1 MFSSIPPLLKAS
13 LFTGCGLN
21 GFPHLYV
28 SDTLQQPVGAD
39 NSTRLPEGVIQGIFD
54 PIPAQPIDLR
64 SGLRLIKADTGSHR
78 NLHREIRSKN
88 DRRHEMTKLTLLIIC
103 IALAGCMSAGPTLVS
118 GSRTD
123 YNVVLR
129 QADDQQMLLNLVRLR
144 YRDRA
149 MFLEVSALNT
159 QFSISNEVNANTVLG
174 QGDSYLGFGGKV
186 VAQET
191 PTVSYT
197 PLKGAEF
204 VQRVLTPISL
214 NTLYL
219 LSTSG
224 WSSDRLFRLLINQM
238 NDVGNAQGANGP
250 TPAQAPAYEEFK
262 RLSFLLRQL
271 SLDGLFTGAI
281 YNNQP
286 VLVFEPEALDY
297 AQYQEFTR
305 ALGLNPAKLVFPVTE
320 AARSTGNNSI
330 NLSFRSFAGVMYFL
344 SQSVQVPEKDVVAG
358 RVTVTR
364 DAAGQPFDWQRVT
377 EGILTIRS
385 SAEPPDNAS
394 VAINYRNSWFYID
407 DSDLDSKSTFSLLGQ
422 VYQLEA
428 GEAKSVVPV
437 LTLPVG
443 N

>member
-1 MFSSIPPLLKAS
+1 
-13 LFTGCGLN
+13 
-21 GFPHLYV
+21 
-28 SDTLQQPVGAD
+28 
-39 NSTRLPEGVIQGIFD
+39 
-54 PIPAQPIDLR
+54 
-64 SGLRLIKADTGSHR
+64 
-78 NLHREIRSKN
+78 
-88 DRRHEMTKLTLLIIC
+88 MTKLTLLIIC

-144 YRDRA
+144 YRDQA

-159 QFSISNEVNANTVLG
+159 QFSISNEVNANTELG
-174 QGDSYLGFGGKV
+174 QGDSFLGLGGKI

-197 PLKGAEF
+197 PLKGADF

-214 NTLYL
+214 DTLFL
-219 LSTSG
+219 LDTAG
-224 WSSDRLFRLLINQM
+224 WSSDRLLRLLVDKM

-250 TPAQAPAYEEFK
+250 TPALAPAYEEFK

-271 SLDGLFTGAI
+271 RMDGLYTDAI
-281 YNNQP
+281 FNNQP
-286 VLVFEPEALDY
+286 VLVFEPEALDH

-305 ALGLNPAKLVFPVTE
+305 ILGLNPTKLVFPVTV
-320 AARSTGNNSI
+320 AARGSGNNSI
-330 NLSFRSFAGVMYFL
+330 YLRFRSLVGVMYFL
-344 SQSVQVPEKDVVAG
+344 SQSVQVPEEDVVAG

-385 SAEPPDNAS
+385 STEPPDNAS

-422 VYQLEA
+422 VYQLQA
-428 GEAKSVVPV
+428 GDAKSVAPV

-443 N
+443 K

>member
-1 MFSSIPPLLKAS
+1 
-13 LFTGCGLN
+13 
-21 GFPHLYV
+21 
-28 SDTLQQPVGAD
+28 
-39 NSTRLPEGVIQGIFD
+39 
-54 PIPAQPIDLR
+54 
-64 SGLRLIKADTGSHR
+64 
-78 NLHREIRSKN
+78 
-88 DRRHEMTKLTLLIIC
+88 MTKLTLLIIC

-144 YRDRA
+144 YRDQA

-159 QFSISNEVNANTVLG
+159 QFSISNEVNANTELG
-174 QGDSYLGFGGKV
+174 QGDSFLGLGGKI

-197 PLKGAEF
+197 PLKGADF

-214 NTLYL
+214 DTLFL
-219 LSTSG
+219 LDTAG
-224 WSSDRLFRLLINQM
+224 WSSDRLLRLLVDKM

-250 TPAQAPAYEEFK
+250 TPALAPAYEEFK

-271 SLDGLFTGAI
+271 RMDGLYTDAI
-281 YNNQP
+281 FNNQP
-286 VLVFEPEALDY
+286 VLVFEPEALDH

-305 ALGLNPAKLVFPVTE
+305 ILGLNPAKLVFPVTV
-320 AARSTGNNSI
+320 AARSGGNNSI
-330 NLSFRSFAGVMYFL
+330 YLRFRSLVGVMYFL
-344 SQSVQVPEKDVVAG
+344 SQSVQVPEEDVVAG

-385 SAEPPDNAS
+385 STEPPDNAS

-422 VYQLEA
+422 VYQLQA
-428 GEAKSVVPV
+428 GDAKSVAPV

>member
-1 MFSSIPPLLKAS
+1 MA
-13 LFTGCGLN
+13 
-21 GFPHLYV
+21 
-28 SDTLQQPVGAD
+28 DGA
-39 NSTRLPEGVIQGIFD
+39 
-54 PIPAQPIDLR
+54 
-64 SGLRLIKADTGSHR
+64 
-78 NLHREIRSKN
+78 
-88 DRRHEMTKLTLLIIC
+88 TKLALLVAC
-103 IALAGCMSAGPTLVS
+103 ALLAGCMSVGPTLVS

-144 YRDRA
+144 YRDQA
-149 MFLEVSALNT
+149 MFLEISALNT

-174 QGDSYLGFGGKV
+174 QGDSYLGLGGKV

-197 PLKGAEF
+197 PLKGADF

-224 WSSDRLFRLLINQM
+224 WSSDRLFRLLVDEM

-271 SLDGLFTGAI
+271 NLDDLYTGAI

-286 VLVFEPEALDY
+286 VLVFEPEALDR
-297 AQYQEFTR
+297 AEYQEFTR
-305 ALGLNPAKLVFPVTE
+305 VLGLNPAKLVFPVTE
-320 AARSTGNNSI
+320 AARSAGNNSI
-330 NLSFRSFAGVMYFL
+330 NLRFRSFAGVMYFL
-344 SQSVQVPEKDVVAG
+344 SQSVQVPEADVVAG

-364 DAAGQPFDWQRVT
+364 DTAGQPFDWQRVT

-385 SAEPPDNAS
+385 SSEPPDNAS

-428 GEAKSVVPV
+428 GNAKSVVPV

>member
-1 MFSSIPPLLKAS
+1 
-13 LFTGCGLN
+13 
-21 GFPHLYV
+21 
-28 SDTLQQPVGAD
+28 
-39 NSTRLPEGVIQGIFD
+39 
-54 PIPAQPIDLR
+54 
-64 SGLRLIKADTGSHR
+64 
-78 NLHREIRSKN
+78 
-88 DRRHEMTKLTLLIIC
+88 MTKLTLLIIC

-144 YRDRA
+144 YRDQA

-159 QFSISNEVNANTVLG
+159 QFSISNEVNANTELG
-174 QGDSYLGFGGKV
+174 QGDSFLGLGGKI

-197 PLKGAEF
+197 PLKGADF

-214 NTLYL
+214 DTLFL
-219 LSTSG
+219 LDTAG
-224 WSSDRLFRLLINQM
+224 WSSDRLLRLLVDKM

-250 TPAQAPAYEEFK
+250 TPALAPAYEEFK

-271 SLDGLFTGAI
+271 RMDGLYTDAI
-281 YNNQP
+281 FNNQP
-286 VLVFEPEALDY
+286 VLVFEPEALDH

-305 ALGLNPAKLVFPVTE
+305 ILGLNPTKLVFPVTV
-320 AARSTGNNSI
+320 AARSGGNNSI
-330 NLSFRSFAGVMYFL
+330 YLRFRSLVGVMYFL
-344 SQSVQVPEKDVVAG
+344 SQSVQVPEEDVVAG

-385 SAEPPDNAS
+385 STEPPDNAS

-422 VYQLEA
+422 VYQLQA
-428 GEAKSVVPV
+428 GDAKSVAPV
-437 LTLPVG
+437 LTLPVS

>member
-1 MFSSIPPLLKAS
+1 MA
-13 LFTGCGLN
+13 
-21 GFPHLYV
+21 
-28 SDTLQQPVGAD
+28 
-39 NSTRLPEGVIQGIFD
+39 
-54 PIPAQPIDLR
+54 
-64 SGLRLIKADTGSHR
+64 
-78 NLHREIRSKN
+78 
-88 DRRHEMTKLTLLIIC
+88 KLTLLIIC

-129 QADDQQMLLNLVRLR
+129 QAADQQLLLNLVRLR
-144 YRDRA
+144 YRDQV

-174 QGDSYLGFGGKV
+174 QGDSFVGLGGKV

-197 PLKGAEF
+197 PLKGADF
-204 VQRVLTPISL
+204 VQRVLTPISVDTLFLL
-214 NTLYL
+214 NNA
-219 LSTSG
+219 G
-224 WSSDRLFRLLINQM
+224 WSSDRLFRLLVDEM
-238 NDVGNAQGANGP
+238 NDVGNAQGADGP

-271 SLDGLFTGAI
+271 GLDGLYTGAV

-286 VLVFEPEALDY
+286 VLAFEPEALDN

-305 ALGLNPAKLVFPVTE
+305 GLGLNPAKLVFPVIV
-320 AARSTGNNSI
+320 AARSRASNSI
-330 NLSFRSFAGVMYFL
+330 NLRFRSFAGVMYFL

-377 EGILTIRS
+377 EGIMTIRS
-385 SAEPPDNAS
+385 STEPPDNAS

-422 VYQLEA
+422 VYQLQA
-428 GEAKSVVPV
+428 GNAKSVVPV

>member
-1 MFSSIPPLLKAS
+1 
-13 LFTGCGLN
+13 
-21 GFPHLYV
+21 
-28 SDTLQQPVGAD
+28 
-39 NSTRLPEGVIQGIFD
+39 
-54 PIPAQPIDLR
+54 
-64 SGLRLIKADTGSHR
+64 
-78 NLHREIRSKN
+78 
-88 DRRHEMTKLTLLIIC
+88 MTKLTLFIIC

-144 YRDRA
+144 YRDQA

-159 QFSISNEVNANTVLG
+159 QFSISNEVNANTELG
-174 QGDSYLGFGGKV
+174 QGDSFLGLGGKI

-204 VQRVLTPISL
+204 VQRVLSPISL
-214 NTLYL
+214 DTLFL
-219 LSTSG
+219 LGTAG
-224 WSSDRLFRLLINQM
+224 WSSDRLLRLLVYEM
-238 NDVGNAQGANGP
+238 NDVSNAQTANGP

-271 SLDGLFTGAI
+271 SMDDLYTDAI

-286 VLVFEPEALDY
+286 VLVFEPEALDH

-305 ALGLNPAKLVFPVTE
+305 ILGLNPAKLIFPVTV
-320 AARSTGNNSI
+320 AARGSGNNSI
-330 NLSFRSFAGVMYFL
+330 NLRFRSLAGVMYFL
-344 SQSVQVPEKDVVAG
+344 SQSVQVPEEDVAAG

-385 SAEPPDNAS
+385 STKPPDNAS

-422 VYQLEA
+422 VYQLQA
-428 GEAKSVVPV
+428 GDAKSVVPV